1 VRRLPFA
8 LLAAAVAFALAQ
20 SGRSAEPQPSVAL
33 LAIGDFGVAG
43 SRERSLGAA
52 MRRFEAQNDADALV
66 TLGDNDYT
74 ESPAS
79 FRAAWGQSFG
89 WLRPAGV
96 VVAGSLGNH
105 DVRVQRGRYQFATLS
120 MPGPYYRRKFGDVE
134 LFVLDSN
141 NVNAAQTSWLE
152 RALAS
157 SNVLWKVAVLHHP
170 AFTCGS
176 YHSHPNVVRRWVP
189 LFERYGVRLALSG
202 HDHNYQRFVPRRG
215 VGVTYVVHG
224 GGAGTF
230 YPITGCPKSYPRR
243 VRARREHGWLYL
255 VFTDDQMTGWT
266 VNMSGRRTDRFTVLP
281 EYR

>member
-1 VRRLPFA
+1 

-20 SGRSAEPQPSVAL
+20 SGRSAEPEPAVGL

-43 SRERSLGAA
+43 SRERNLGAA
-52 MRRFEAQNDADALV
+52 MHRFEALNATDALV

-74 ESPAS
+74 ESPAT
-79 FRAAWGQSFG
+79 FRSAWGESFG

-96 VVAGSLGNH
+96 AVVGSLGNH

-120 MPGPYYRRKFGDVE
+120 MPGPYYRRRFGDVE

-141 NVNAAQTSWLE
+141 NVSAVQTSWLE

-157 SNVLWKVAVLHHP
+157 SDAPWKVAVFHHP
-170 AFTCGS
+170 AFSCGS
-176 YHSHPNVVRRWVP
+176 YHANHDVLVRWVP
-189 LFERYGVRLALSG
+189 LFERYRVRLALSG

-215 VGVTYVVHG
+215 VTYVVHG
-224 GGAGTF
+224 GGAGAF
-230 YPITGCPKSYPRR
+230 YPITVCRSGYPRR

-255 VFTDDQMTGWT
+255 VVTDQQIVGWT

-281 EYR
+281 

>member
-1 VRRLPFA
+1 MRRLPFA

-20 SGRSAEPQPSVAL
+20 SGRSAEPQPSVPL

-74 ESPAS
+74 ESPAA

-89 WLRPAGV
+89 WLRAAGV
-96 VVAGSLGNH
+96 AVAGSLGNH

-120 MPGPYYRRKFGDVE
+120 MPGPYYRRKLGDVE

-189 LFERYGVRLALSG
+189 LFERYGVRIVLSG

-215 VGVTYVVHG
+215 VTYVVHG
-224 GGAGTF
+224 GGAGAF
-230 YPITGCPKSYPRR
+230 YPITACPKSYPRR

>member
-1 VRRLPFA
+1 VRRLIFA
-8 LLAAAVAFALAQ
+8 LLAAAVAFVLAQ

-43 SRERSLGAA
+43 SRERNLGVA
-52 MRRFEAQNDADALV
+52 MRRFEAQNDTDALV

-74 ESPAS
+74 ESPAA

-96 VVAGSLGNH
+96 AVAGALGNH
-105 DVRVQRGRYQFATLS
+105 DVRVQRGRYQFAALS
-120 MPGPYYRRKFGDVE
+120 MPGPYYRRKFEDVE
-134 LFVLDSN
+134 LFVLDSTK
-141 NVNAAQTSWLE
+141 VDAAQTSWLE

-157 SNVLWKVAVLHHP
+157 SNALWKVAVLHHP

-176 YHSHPNVVRRWVP
+176 YRSHPNVVRRWVP

-215 VGVTYVVHG
+215 VTYVVHG
-224 GGAGTF
+224 GGAGAF
-230 YPITGCPKSYPRR
+230 YPITACPKSYPRR

-255 VFTDDQMTGWT
+255 VFTDDRMTGWT

>member
-1 VRRLPFA
+1 MRRLPFA

-74 ESPAS
+74 ESPAA
-79 FRAAWGQSFG
+79 FRAAWGESFG

-96 VVAGSLGNH
+96 AVAGSLGNH

-189 LFERYGVRLALSG
+189 LFERYGVRIVLSG

-215 VGVTYVVHG
+215 VTYVVHG
-224 GGAGTF
+224 GGAGAF